1 MLVKPEKK
9 NPRINIVPLIDII
22 FLMLVFFMLATNFD
36 KSKQI
41 DFSIDKRLGVS
52 NQDEKI
58 LFIKVKNN
66 NFRIN
71 DEQIKKKNFE
81 SKVLNF
87 FGKKK
92 FDRVLILNDTN
103 SNIETLIFAID
114 VLKKNNVSNVSFSND
129 LER

>member
-71 DEQIKKKNFE
+71 DEQIEKKNFE

-103 SNIETLIFAID
+103 STIETLIFAID

-129 LER
+129 IER

>member
-1 MLVKPEKK
+1 
-9 NPRINIVPLIDII
+9 
-22 FLMLVFFMLATNFD
+22 MLATNFD